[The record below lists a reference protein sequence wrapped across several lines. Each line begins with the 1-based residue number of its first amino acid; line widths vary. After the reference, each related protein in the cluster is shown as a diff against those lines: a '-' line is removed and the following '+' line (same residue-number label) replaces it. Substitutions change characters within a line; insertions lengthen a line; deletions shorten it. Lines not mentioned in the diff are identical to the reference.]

1 MVARKPLFL
10 AALLVSAALA
20 TTTVGQAATH
30 RDSIAPAA
38 SSTTVVKAQAARSTH
53 HFRGN
58 VVSRNRSR
66 RWFRMH
72 TTTRRSLRIYTNQR
86 TSWGEDC
93 DWGDMRY
100 VDVHVGEPGEGR
112 VAYDTYGGYGV
123 TISGISRDRDAWAL
137 LARGVGGR
145 RKMGAGWFD
154 PA

>member
-100 VDVHVGEPGEGR
+100 VDVRAYRSHGR
-112 VAYDTYGGYGV
+112 WMA
-123 TISGISRDRDAWAL
+123 SRMQNWDNGDW
-137 LARGVGGR
+137 GDWGDGD
-145 RKMGAGWFD
+145 WD
-154 PA
+154 